1 MLQYQQIK
9 TFFSKSK
16 KRKINTRT
24 LDRSTGM
31 WNVKVTVISVIIDTL
46 VTVLNNS
53 EKHLDEIGIIK
64 DTKRLKRQ
72 ILR

>member
-1 MLQYQQIK
+1 MSQYQQIK
-9 TFFSKSK
+9 TFSSKSK

-24 LDRSTGM
+24 LNRSTGM
-31 WNVKVTVISVIIDTL
+31 WNVKVTVISVTIDTL

>member
-1 MLQYQQIK
+1 
-9 TFFSKSK
+9 
-16 KRKINTRT
+16 
-24 LDRSTGM
+24 M

>member
-9 TFFSKSK
+9 TFSSKSK